1 MDGQLRVHVSN
12 LSVLWHNGAPSY
24 GLPSVTTLDQLI
36 AQAQKLNQQISELRK
51 SERSRAIAEIHQ
63 IMATH
68 GLTAQDLSEA
78 SKSSK
83 TSGLTGKPVAAKFAD
98 GNGNSWSGRGLKP
111 RWLTAALNDGK
122 KLEDFAV

>member
-1 MDGQLRVHVSN
+1 M
-12 LSVLWHNGAPSY
+12 
-24 GLPSVTTLDQLI
+24 TTLDQLI

-51 SERSRAIAEIHQ
+51 SERSRAIAEIQQ

-68 GLTAQDLSEA
+68 GLTPQDLADA

-83 TSGLTGKPVAAKFAD
+83 RSGLIGKPVAAKFAD